1 MSKILI
7 ICGIVLIVV
16 GVIFYLQGKIPYL
29 GSLPG
34 DIVFKK
40 GGTIFYFPL
49 ATGIIISILATIVV
63 NLIMNFF
70 R

>member
-7 ICGIVLIVV
+7 ISGIVLIVAGIV
-16 GVIFYLQGKIPYL
+16 FYFQGKIPYL

-40 GGTIFYFPL
+40 GRTTFYFPL
-49 ATGIIISILATIVV
+49 ASGIIISILATIIV
-63 NLIMNFF
+63 NLIMKFF